1 MNKILSNPYRVL
13 GLISPVSN
21 KELEK
26 RKNDLST
33 FIEFGKVPSYPLDFI
48 SSDLPV
54 NRDVTGIEDAARHLE
69 GDNDRLLYAIFW
81 FYRYDAVDEFALE
94 AIEEKD
100 YLKAQKIWDEQI
112 RKSVEPKFSWL
123 INSSILSFLSESAPS
138 MSYDELQRMINQ
150 YASVVTHIDKIKAD
164 VLKASKN
171 TVDSIKVIEGIID
184 SFIEYASNSPYSS
197 SINHNLPLLKA
208 FYNYPENAKDYA
220 ESKILLPC
228 LNLIEDIIKDVEQ
241 SLEDDYEYRFYE
253 EVEKFKKHEGL
264 IYELDLY
271 VDNYK
276 VKRLVNDY
284 AETAK
289 RCSIFAYNELDNLE
303 IATELIEW
311 ADELPAY
318 GETKDNITKNKAT
331 LEDNVRDKEKFDS
344 YEPLL
349 ECLQT
354 DIHSTEDAKR
364 LQQSYYDTYIA
375 LPYDTR
381 NYDETLINLTSAFV
395 VKITN
400 FCIELYKKSME
411 GFTSNKDLSALSNEL
426 QKCINIV
433 DRLQSYVV
441 DEDTEDA
448 LTGFQNHLESEK
460 ADVDDIRNNKHKS
473 SNSDTNQESESS
485 LLGTIIGWI
494 IMIAIVSLLLDSC

>member
-48 SSDLPV
+48 SSDLRI

-69 GDNDRLLYAIFW
+69 GDNDRLLYALFW
-81 FYRYDAVDEFALE
+81 FYKYDAVDDFALE

-112 RKSVEPKFSWL
+112 RKSAEPKFSWL
-123 INSSILSFLSESAPS
+123 INSNILSFLNDSAPN
-138 MSYDELQRMINQ
+138 MSYEELQRMIIQ

-164 VLKASKN
+164 VLKSSRN
-171 TVDSIKVIEGIID
+171 TVDSSKVIEWIID
-184 SFIEYASNSPYSS
+184 SFIEHASNSPYNS
-197 SINHNLPLLKA
+197 SISHNLPLLQA
-208 FYNYPENAKDYA
+208 FYDYPENAKDYA

-228 LNLIEDIIKDVEQ
+228 LNLIEDTIKDVEKI
-241 SLEDDYEYRFYE
+241 LED
-253 EVEKFKKHEGL
+253 KHEYIFYDEIENLRQYESL
-264 IYELDLY
+264 IFELSHY

-331 LEDNVRDKEKFDS
+331 LENNIKDKEKFES

-349 ECLQT
+349 ECLQI
-354 DIHSTEDAKR
+354 DIHSTEDARR

-375 LPYDTR
+375 LPYDAK
-381 NYDETLINLTSAFV
+381 NYDETLIKITSAFV
-395 VKITN
+395 AKIIN
-400 FCIELYKKSME
+400 FCIGFYKKSME
-411 GFTSNKDLSALSNEL
+411 DFTNNKDLFTLSNEL

-441 DEDTEDA
+441 DEDTEDG
-448 LTGFQNHLESEK
+448 LTYLHNHLNSEK
-460 ADVDDIRNNKHKS
+460 SEVRNARKNRH
-473 SNSDTNQESESS
+473 QEPESS
-485 LLGTIIGWI
+485 LLSTIIGWI
-494 IMIAIVSLLLDSC
+494 VIIAIVSFLLDSC

>member
-48 SSDLPV
+48 SSDLRI

-69 GDNDRLLYAIFW
+69 GDNDRLLYALFW
-81 FYRYDAVDEFALE
+81 FYKYDAVDDFALE

-112 RKSVEPKFSWL
+112 RKSAEPKFSWL
-123 INSSILSFLSESAPS
+123 INSNILSFLNDSAPN
-138 MSYDELQRMINQ
+138 MSYEELQRMIIQ

-164 VLKASKN
+164 VLKSSRN
-171 TVDSIKVIEGIID
+171 TVDSSKVIEWIID
-184 SFIEYASNSPYSS
+184 SFIEHASNSPYNS
-197 SINHNLPLLKA
+197 SISHNLPLLQA
-208 FYNYPENAKDYA
+208 FYDYPENAKDYA

-228 LNLIEDIIKDVEQ
+228 LNLIEDTIKDVEKI
-241 SLEDDYEYRFYE
+241 LED
-253 EVEKFKKHEGL
+253 KHEYIFYDEIENLRQYESL
-264 IYELDLY
+264 IFELSHY

-331 LEDNVRDKEKFDS
+331 LENNIKDKEKFES

-349 ECLQT
+349 ECLQI
-354 DIHSTEDAKR
+354 DIYSTEDARR

-375 LPYDTR
+375 LPYDAK
-381 NYDETLINLTSAFV
+381 NYDETLIKITSAFV
-395 VKITN
+395 AKIIN
-400 FCIELYKKSME
+400 FCIEFYKKSME
-411 GFTSNKDLSALSNEL
+411 DFTNNKDLFTLSNEL

-441 DEDTEDA
+441 DEDTEDG
-448 LTGFQNHLESEK
+448 LTYLHNHLNSEK
-460 ADVDDIRNNKHKS
+460 SEVRNARKNRH
-473 SNSDTNQESESS
+473 QEPESS
-485 LLGTIIGWI
+485 LLSTIIGWI
-494 IMIAIVSLLLDSC
+494 VIIAIVSFLLDSC

>member
-13 GLISPVSN
+13 GLVSPVSN

-33 FIEFGKVPSYPLDFI
+33 FIEFGKVPSYPLDFT
-48 SSDLPV
+48 SSNIPV
-54 NRDVTGIEDAARHLE
+54 NRDITTIKDAARHLE
-69 GDNDRLLYAIFW
+69 SDNDRLLNALFW

-94 AIEEKD
+94 AIEEED

-123 INSSILSFLSESAPS
+123 INSSILSFLSASAPR
-138 MSYDELQRMINQ
+138 MSYDNLQRMINQ

-164 VLKASKN
+164 VLRASKN
-171 TVDSIKVIEGIID
+171 TVDSSRITEGIID
-184 SFIEYASNSPYSS
+184 SFIEYASNSTHSS
-197 SINHNLPLLKA
+197 FNNHNLSLLKA
-208 FYNYPENAKDYA
+208 FYNYPEYAKDYA

-228 LNLIEDIIKDVEQ
+228 LNLIEDIIKDVEKI
-241 SLEDDYEYRFYE
+241 LEDKQEYRFYE
-253 EVEKFKKHEGL
+253 EVEKLKQHEGL
-264 IYELDLY
+264 IHELDFY

-276 VKRLVNDY
+276 VKHLVNEY

-289 RCSIFAYNELDNLE
+289 RCSIFAYNELDNIE

-318 GETKDNITKNKAT
+318 GETKDNITENKAT
-331 LEDNVRDKEKFDS
+331 LEDNVKDKERFEI

-354 DIHSTEDAKR
+354 DIYSIEDARR
-364 LQQSYYDTYIA
+364 LQESYYDTYTTIS
-375 LPYDTR
+375 YDTR
-381 NYDETLINLTSAFV
+381 NYDETLINLTSSFV

-400 FCIELYKKSME
+400 FCIEIYKKSME
-411 GFTSNKDLSALSNEL
+411 GFTSNKDLFKLSNEL
-426 QKCINIV
+426 QKCINII

-441 DEDTEDA
+441 DEGTEDA
-448 LTGFQNHLESEK
+448 LAGFQNHLESEK
-460 ADVDDIRNNKHKS
+460 ADVDDIRNNKHQS
-473 SNSDTNQESESS
+473 SSSDTNQEPESS
-485 LLGTIIGWI
+485 LLSTIIGWI
-494 IMIAIVSLLLDSC
+494 ILIAIVSFLLDSC

>member
-21 KELEK
+21 KEIEK

-48 SSDLPV
+48 SSDLPI
-54 NRDVTGIEDAARHLE
+54 NRDVTAIEDAARHLE
-69 GDNDRLLYAIFW
+69 GDNDRLLYALFW
-81 FYRYDAVDEFALE
+81 FYKYDAVDDFALE

-112 RKSVEPKFSWL
+112 RKSAEPKFSWL
-123 INSSILSFLSESAPS
+123 INSNILSFLNDSAPN
-138 MSYDELQRMINQ
+138 MSYEELQRMIIQ

-164 VLKASKN
+164 VLKSSRN
-171 TVDSIKVIEGIID
+171 TVDSSKVIEGIID
-184 SFIEYASNSPYSS
+184 SFIEHASNSPYNS
-197 SINHNLPLLKA
+197 SINHNLPLLQA

-228 LNLIEDIIKDVEQ
+228 LNLIENTIRDVEK
-241 SLEDDYEYRFYE
+241 SLED
-253 EVEKFKKHEGL
+253 KHEYIFYDEIENLRQYESL
-264 IYELDLY
+264 IFELSHY

-318 GETKDNITKNKAT
+318 GETKDNITENKAT
-331 LEDNVRDKEKFDS
+331 LENNIRDKEEFES

-349 ECLQT
+349 ECLQI
-354 DIHSTEDAKR
+354 DIHSTEDARR

-381 NYDETLINLTSAFV
+381 NYDETLIKITSAFV
-395 VKITN
+395 TKIIN
-400 FCIELYKKSME
+400 FCIEFYKKSME
-411 GFTSNKDLSALSNEL
+411 DFTNNKDLFTLSNEI

-441 DEDTEDA
+441 DEDTEDG
-448 LTGFQNHLESEK
+448 LTYLHNHLNSEK
-460 ADVDDIRNNKHKS
+460 SEVRNARKNRH
-473 SNSDTNQESESS
+473 QEPESS
-485 LLGTIIGWI
+485 LLSTIIGWI
-494 IMIAIVSLLLDSC
+494 VIIAIVSFLLDSC